1 MKLRFL
7 VPALALACMTI
18 AAQAQIGLYL
28 NPVVSH
34 VSVSAS
40 DTGPFAFLGDGVTS
54 RTFGGVDFGGYYEF
68 AHTPKSDV
76 SLDVRETIQH
86 GNSASLDSFMV
97 GPRLAAKP
105 IAYGLKP
112 YVQVSIGAGRT
123 ESKLSPAH
131 VSKLQF
137 GIYGG
142 LDKAVNKYVDW
153 RIIEVSYGSVQAIS
167 SGIYN
172 SGTTVIPIARI
183 VGFST
188 GFVFRIR

>member
-1 MKLRFL
+1 MKLRYV
-7 VPALALACMTI
+7 VPALALACMTM

-34 VSVSAS
+34 VSISAP
-40 DTGPFAFLGDGVTS
+40 DTGPFAFLGDGVKS
-54 RTFGGVDFGGYYEF
+54 RIFGGVDFGGYYEF
-68 AHTPKSDV
+68 AHLPKSDV

-105 IAYGLKP
+105 LAYGLKP

-131 VSKLQF
+131 VTKLQYGIF
-137 GIYGG
+137 GGI
-142 LDKAVNKYVDW
+142 DKSLNKHVDW
-153 RIIEVSYGSVQAIS
+153 RIVEVSYGSVQTIS
-167 SGIYN
+167 SAIYN
-172 SGTTVIPIARI
+172 SGATAIPSAG
-183 VGFST
+183 VLGFST
-188 GFVFRIR
+188 GLVFRIR